1 MTEAIARMDDAD
13 SIPKARLLYFSTPFM
28 SPRSSSILT
37 EDGAELPSRSKKKKS
52 GAVRFCHRNAVAE
65 PMPVWLRGSGGF
77 FCEHVRFR
85 RIFFCEHVRFR
96 QTKPAAP

>member
-37 EDGAELPSRSKKKKS
+37 EDGAELPSRSKTKKK
-52 GAVRFCHRNAVAE
+52 GAVRFCQREAVAE
-65 PMPVWLRGSGGF
+65 PMPEPLPGYSG
-77 FCEHVRFR
+77 ER
-85 RIFFCEHVRFR
+85 
-96 QTKPAAP
+96 